1 MADYTI
7 PSTLYDT
14 SVAGKADSYAL
25 PQYTGEL
32 FSLMPDMTPFLS
44 MAGGL
49 NGGRSI
55 ESREFYW
62 EVEDG
67 EAATV
72 SNVQLENATVVGD
85 LVKRQLVKNV
95 VEIHM
100 EGVDFGYTA
109 QATVGQLDAAN
120 LIEGTNPVRSPMQH
134 QIDLKIGKVK
144 RDVERSFLEGVLV
157 NPTDNTTARETQ
169 GIIPAVTTHTINYT
183 TGAGGKGTIYTT
195 LRECLNDLLID
206 MSVPTVEAETAPFN
220 QPIIFVN
227 GAMKVDISNEYSNSG
242 GLAPRSQTV
251 GGVNIDTLVTDFGN
265 FGVVV
270 DRYMPAATLL
280 VADMSVVVPVL
291 LPIPGKGHF
300 FVEPLAKTGAVDS
313 AQLYGEIGLQYGP
326 ESFHGTITNWTVGS

>member
-7 PSTLYDT
+7 PLPVYDW
-14 SVAGKADSYAL
+14 SVSGTPDSYAL

-32 FSLMPDMTPFLS
+32 FSLMPDITPFLS

-49 NGGRSI
+49 NGGRSVQ
-55 ESREFYW
+55 SREFYW

-72 SNVQLENATVVGD
+72 SNVQLENATVNGD

-95 VEIHM
+95 VEIHQ
-100 EGVDFGYTA
+100 EAVDFGYTA
-109 QATVGQLDAAN
+109 QATVGQLHADN

-157 NPTDNTTARETQ
+157 NPTDNATARETQ
-169 GIIPAVTTHTINYT
+169 GILPAVTTHTINYT
-183 TGAGGKGTIYTT
+183 TGAGGKGSAYTS
-195 LRECLNDLLID
+195 LRECLNDLLVD
-206 MSVPTVEAETAPFN
+206 MATPSDEAATAPFR

-242 GLAPRSQTV
+242 ALAPRSQTV
-251 GGVNIDTLVTDFGN
+251 GGVNIDTLVTDFGT
-265 FGVVV
+265 FGIVV
-270 DRYMPAATLL
+270 DRYMPTTTLL
-280 VADMSVVVPVL
+280 VADMSVVQPVM

-300 FVEPLAKTGAVDS
+300 FIEPMAKTGAFDS

-326 ESFHGTITNWTVGS
+326 ESFHGTITAWTA

>member
-1 MADYTI
+1 MVDYTL

-14 SVAGKADSYAL
+14 SVAGQADSYAL

-32 FSLMPDMTPFLS
+32 FSLMPDLTPFLS

-55 ESREFYW
+55 EAREFSW
-62 EVEDG
+62 EIEDG

-72 SNVQLENATVVGD
+72 SNVVLENASVVGD

-100 EGVDFGYTA
+100 EGVDFGYSA
-109 QATVGQLDAAN
+109 QATVGQLDAAI
-120 LIEGTNPVRSPMQH
+120 LVEGTNPVRSPMQH
-134 QIDLKIGKVK
+134 QIDLKVGKVK
-144 RDVERSFLEGVLV
+144 RDVERSFLEGTLV
-157 NPTDNTTARETQ
+157 NPSDNNTARETQ
-169 GIIPAVTTHTINYT
+169 GILGAITTHTINYT
-183 TGAGGKGTIYTT
+183 TGAGGKGTAYTS
-195 LRECLNDLLID
+195 LRDCLNDLLID
-206 MSVPTVEAETAPFN
+206 MSVPSTEAATAPFN
-220 QPIIFVN
+220 MPVIFVN
-227 GAMKVDISNEYSNSG
+227 GAMKVDISNEYSNTG
-242 GLAPRSQTV
+242 ALAIRSNTV
-251 GGVNIDTLVTDFGN
+251 GGVNIDTLITDFGN

-270 DRYMPAATLL
+270 DRYMPAATML
-280 VADMSVVVPVL
+280 VADMSVVQPVL

-326 ESFHGTITNWTVGS
+326 ESFHGTITAWTV

>member
-1 MADYTI
+1 MVDYTL

-14 SVAGKADSYAL
+14 SVAGQADSYAL

-32 FSLMPDMTPFLS
+32 FSLMPDMAPFLS

-49 NGGRSI
+49 NGGKSI
-55 ESREFYW
+55 SSREFYW

-72 SNVQLENATVVGD
+72 SNVQMENATVVGD

-95 VEIHM
+95 VEIHQ
-100 EGVDFGYTA
+100 EGVDFGYSA
-109 QATVGQLDAAN
+109 QAAVAQLDAAN

-157 NPTDNTTARETQ
+157 NPTDNNTARETQ
-169 GIIPAVTTHTINYT
+169 GIIPAITTHTINYT
-183 TGAGGKGTIYTT
+183 TGAGGKGSAYTS
-195 LRECLNDLLID
+195 LRDCLNDLLVD
-206 MSVPTVEAETAPFN
+206 MATPSTEAATAPFS

-227 GAMKVDISNEYSNSG
+227 GAMKVDISNEYSNTG
-242 GLAPRSQTV
+242 ALAVRSNTV
-251 GGVNIDTLVTDFGN
+251 GGVNIDTLITDFGN
-265 FGVVV
+265 FGIVV
-270 DRYMPAATLL
+270 DRYMPAATML
-280 VADMSVVVPVL
+280 VADMSVVQPVL
-291 LPIPGKGHF
+291 MPIPGKGHF

-326 ESFHGTITNWTVGS
+326 ESFHGTITAWTV

>member
-1 MADYTI
+1 MVDYTI

-55 ESREFYW
+55 QSREFYW
-62 EVEDG
+62 EIEDG

-95 VEIHM
+95 VEIHQ
-100 EGVDFGYTA
+100 EGVDFGYSA
-109 QATVGQLDAAN
+109 QAVIAQLATDNAN
-120 LIEGTNPVRSPMQH
+120 IEGTNPVRSPMQH

-157 NPTDNTTARETQ
+157 NPTDNTTARETG
-169 GIIPAVTTHTINYT
+169 GILPAVTTHTINYT
-183 TGAGGKGTIYTT
+183 TGAGGKGTAYTD
-195 LRECLNDLLID
+195 LRTCLNDLLID
-206 MSVPTVEAETAPFN
+206 MAVPTVEAATAPFKM
-220 QPIIFVN
+220 PVIFVN
-227 GAMKVDISNEYSNSG
+227 GAMKVDISNEYSNTG
-242 GLAPRSQTV
+242 ALAPRDRTV
-251 GGVNIDTLVTDFGN
+251 GGVNIDTLVTDFGT

-280 VADMSVVVPVL
+280 VAEMSVVRPVL

-300 FVEPLAKTGAVDS
+300 FVEPLAKVGAVDS
-313 AQLYGEIGLQYGP
+313 AQLYGEIGLEYGP
-326 ESFHGTITNWTVGS
+326 ESYHGTITAWTV